1 MKKKGN
7 YDILSFK
14 YPPFQAGVKQREMER
29 GSPQKIAFT
38 WRGINLDS
46 FDQAWEL
53 ICQFCKSNI
62 TEVAYNTWFSRL
74 KPVSLDFDRATAII
88 EAPNEFHKQTLLR
101 CYSDLLREAFENV
114 FGGGISFQICVHEE
128 LKVQQQQQPQED
140 TMDQDDYE
148 LNFDT
153 FVVGPSNRFAH
164 AACQA
169 VAAKPALLYNPLFI
183 YGSSGLGKT
192 HLLNAVAK
200 EFKKNFPDRSVIY
213 IKCEDFTNEI
223 IEAISRGTTA
233 AFREKYRRADLFLVD
248 DIQFIAGKNSTQE
261 EFFHTFNTLYE
272 AKKQIVL
279 TSDRP
284 PRDIAT
290 LEDRLKTRFE
300 WGLTADVQA
309 PDFETRIAIIARKAE
324 SLHLDIPESV
334 CEYIANKLKSNIR
347 QLEGAVKKLRAYH
360 LLENK
365 PINIATAQAAI
376 SDIIN
381 NSQPTPVTV
390 DKIIEEVARTYGGIT
405 PDDIRSQKRNANISK
420 ARQVSMYIVREIT
433 QMSMVEIGQTFGGRD
448 HSTVVYA
455 VRQVEK
461 DLKKDPHTKAMVD
474 DIIKNI
480 RDR

>member
-1 MKKKGN
+1 MN
-7 YDILSFK
+7 SLNDIWNSVLAVLG
-14 YPPFQAGVKQREMER
+14 Q
-29 GSPQKIAFT
+29 
-38 WRGINLDS
+38 NLT
-46 FDQAWEL
+46 ATAL
-53 ICQFCKSNI
+53 
-62 TEVAYNTWFSRL
+62 NTWFDDCTPVEIVNNRLVIHTPTEFKRDIIQSR
-74 KPVSLDFDRATAII
+74 FAQTII
-88 EAPNEFHKQTLLR
+88 DAL
-101 CYSDLLREAFENV
+101 SDLFSAEFKLTILAGDELDSY
-114 FGGGISFQICVHEE
+114 ISET
-128 LKVQQQQQPQED
+128 KTDD
-140 TMDQDDYE
+140 TLPE
-148 LNFDT
+148 VAGFTFDN
-153 FVVGPSNRFAH
+153 FVVGPSNKYAH
-164 AACQA
+164 AAAIA
-169 VAAKPALLYNPLFI
+169 VAENPGKLYNPLFI
-183 YGSSGLGKT
+183 YGNSGLGKT
-192 HLLNAVAK
+192 HLLLAIGSAIHAK
-200 EFKKNFPDRSVIY
+200 NPKAKIVYVKGD
-213 IKCEDFTNEI
+213 DFTNDLVH
-223 IEAISRGTTA
+223 AIQVGGGEDLRA
-233 AFREKYRRADLFLVD
+233 KYRSADLLLMD
-248 DIQFIAGKNSTQE
+248 DIQFIAGKNSVQE

-300 WGLTADVQA
+300 WGLTADVQP

-405 PDDIRSQKRNANISK
+405 PEDIRSQKRNANISK